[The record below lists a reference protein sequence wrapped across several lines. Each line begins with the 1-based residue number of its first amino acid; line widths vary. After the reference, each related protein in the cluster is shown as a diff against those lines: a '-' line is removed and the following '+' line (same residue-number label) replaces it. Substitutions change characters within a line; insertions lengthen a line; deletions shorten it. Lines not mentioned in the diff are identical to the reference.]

1 MAPAA
6 EESTAPPALS
16 SAGWFF
22 QLPELEY
29 GAGSVVPD
37 VGHLVLVAERALSV
51 VMREDA
57 QSESRLATIVAGPE
71 GEGLAG
77 LWPTYGVPALPL
89 HGGQSDSLVQ

>member
-37 VGHLVLVAERALSV
+37 VGHLVLVAQRALCV

-57 QSESRLATIVAGPE
+57 QSESRLATIAGGPE
-71 GEGLAG
+71 GVGPAG
-77 LWPTYGVPALPL
+77 LWPRYGVYGL
-89 HGGQSDSLVQ
+89 GTS